1 MTDTHT
7 HLYDEAFDADRDAAI
22 QRALD
27 AGVDLMILPAIDSQ
41 SHDRQEQ
48 LAAQHPECFRQMMGL
63 HPTSVNDR
71 FENELEIVR
80 EKLFPPS
87 PTPHSNIQTF
97 KHSNIPYVAVGEIGL
112 DLYWDTTYLEQ
123 QREVLLRQML
133 WAEELNL
140 PVCLHVRKAYNE
152 LFALLKRLNRP
163 TYRGVMHCFGGSLQE
178 AYKAIEMGFC
188 LGVGGVATFK
198 NATLGTIAATVPLES
213 LVLETDA
220 PYLAPVPHRG
230 HRNESAYIP
239 PLAAHVAE
247 RRGITLDEVAETTD
261 HTARKLFEL
270 PEVKRS

>member
-163 TYRGVMHCFGGSLQE
+163 TYRGVMHCFGGRLQ
-178 AYKAIEMGFC
+178 
-188 LGVGGVATFK
+188 
-198 NATLGTIAATVPLES
+198 
-213 LVLETDA
+213 
-220 PYLAPVPHRG
+220 
-230 HRNESAYIP
+230 
-239 PLAAHVAE
+239 
-247 RRGITLDEVAETTD
+247 
-261 HTARKLFEL
+261 
-270 PEVKRS
+270 